1 MRGVMVAAGSGLLL
15 FGLWDTALAVLH
27 PARRGPLSYAIS
39 RGTWLVVRTLSRR
52 LGNPRLLSFA
62 GPAAMAGGFLG
73 WVGSLWIGFT
83 SSTCHSSTA
92 SATARRCR
100 SDPRAS

>member
-1 MRGVMVAAGSGLLL
+1 MIIVGSCLLL
-15 FGLWDTALAVLH
+15 FGLWDTALTVLH

-52 LGNPRLLSFA
+52 LDTSRLLSFA

-73 WVGSLWIGFT
+73 WVGSLWIGFALIYLPSPASPSCIT
-83 SSTCHSSTA
+83 STRISP
-92 SATARRCR
+92 R
-100 SDPRAS
+100 SR